1 MSSVPV
7 QFLIYVSPE
16 PTCSNAPVI
25 VPLTGCLEV
34 KVGVTKTFNITLV
47 NECNPNITGIADLI
61 VSQGI
66 SGMTYDNL
74 TDSLTND
81 SLSYMIFTWTPQLSQ
96 VGPQQLCTIGFTE

>member
-1 MSSVPV
+1 MP
-7 QFLIYVSPE
+7 QPI
-16 PTCSNAPVI
+16 CGIAPVI

-47 NECNPNITGIADLI
+47 NECNPNITGLADII

-66 SGMTYDNL
+66 SGMTNGNL

-81 SLSYMIFTWTPQLSQ
+81 SVSYMLFTWTPQLSQ
-96 VGPQQLCTIGFTE
+96 VGLQQLCTIGYTE